1 MAKLQCFNKRNEAYF
16 QKHKHSFVG
25 FFTVGYPDKEQ
36 FFTYMKDAE
45 SCGMGIF
52 EIGFPTDDPYADGE
66 IIRKSYE
73 VVDHGIREDM
83 DFWKRL
89 RNTVENPIWIMGYKK
104 DLIDTGIYKK
114 LA

>member
-1 MAKLQCFNKRNEAYF
+1 
-16 QKHKHSFVG
+16 
-25 FFTVGYPDKEQ
+25 
-36 FFTYMKDAE
+36 MKDAE

-89 RNTVENPIWIMGYKK
+89 RNTVAG
-104 DLIDTGIYKK
+104 
-114 LA
+114 